1 MVYVKVSKGAGIM
14 VQVLRQQ
21 TNSSSGRCTVD
32 EGAAIWQ
39 QLADRLAPYG
49 YSSGN
54 DVGFEYDGGVVVLR
68 GHVNSFHEKQLV
80 QEVARK
86 VEGVRIIV
94 NRLTVDR
101 SEFSDSV
108 KRESPFCV

>member
-1 MVYVKVSKGAGIM
+1 MYVKVSKGAGIM
-14 VQVLRQQ
+14 VQILRQQ
-21 TNSSSGRCTVD
+21 TNSSSGPCTVD
-32 EGAAIWQ
+32 DGAARQ

-54 DVGFEYDGGVVVLR
+54 DVGFEYNGGVVVLR

-108 KRESPFCV
+108 KRENAFCV